1 MDLASS
7 LQSGR
12 TARTSSWFMAS
23 FLDLPGASDNLLN
36 PIFQKYC
43 INAIF
48 NFIDKNEEL
57 PGPL

>member
-1 MDLASS
+1 
-7 LQSGR
+7 
-12 TARTSSWFMAS
+12 MAS

-57 PGPL
+57 PGPLGRGGGIDDELMVQAGGV